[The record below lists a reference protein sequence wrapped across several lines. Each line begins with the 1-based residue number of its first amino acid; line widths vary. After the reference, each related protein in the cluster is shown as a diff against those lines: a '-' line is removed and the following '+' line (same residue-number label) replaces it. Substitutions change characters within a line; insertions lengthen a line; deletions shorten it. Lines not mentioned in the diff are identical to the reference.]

1 MLAVSPD
8 LHVSRETEEKLHRL
22 AALLAKWNPA
32 INLVSR
38 STINAVWDR
47 HILDSAQLY
56 PLQPYRNWVDLGS
69 GGGFPG
75 VVVAII
81 AAELNPDAQFTLV
94 EVDQRKA
101 TFLREAARELAITV
115 QVVTE
120 RIEAVA
126 PLNADIL
133 SARALAPLDILCGY
147 AARHLAP
154 NGEALFPKGAGWR
167 SEVEEARKN
176 WTFALGVAPSRTDPH
191 AVVLKVKEIA
201 HV

>member
-1 MLAVSPD
+1 MLTISPD
-8 LHVSRETEEKLHRL
+8 LHVSRETEDKLRRL
-22 AALLAKWNPA
+22 VALLAKWNPA

-56 PLQPYRNWVDLGS
+56 PLKPFRNWVDLGS

-75 VVVAII
+75 VVVAVI

-101 TFLREAARELAITV
+101 TFLREAARDLAITV

-133 SARALAPLDILCGY
+133 SARALAPLDGLCGY
-147 AARHLAP
+147 ASRHLAR

-176 WTFALGVAPSRTDPH
+176 WTFALDVIPSRTDPQ